1 LFIFAPDGVL
11 NKKILIMKK
20 VYLVLNV
27 VLILAVGALYFFQ
40 FKGNKNSNKSAASGD
55 VKGLPS
61 EGIVYVNI
69 DTIIYNFQ
77 MFKDR
82 SNDLLTSQNKAEAEL
97 NSKGT
102 TYQKNVADYT
112 EKANK
117 GLITRATATQME
129 AALTQQQ
136 QDLVNLSNTL
146 QANLSEEETVM
157 NRQVLEYIIKYLE
170 EFKLQYNY
178 QYILAKSFGSVV
190 LYSDSTLDI
199 TSKVLEGVNKK
210 YLSEKK

>member
-1 LFIFAPDGVL
+1 M
-11 NKKILIMKK
+11 MKK

-40 FKGNKNSNKSAASGD
+40 FKGTKNTNKNATSGD

-69 DTIIYNFQ
+69 DSIIYNFQ
-77 MFKDR
+77 MFTDR
-82 SNDLLTSQNKAEAEL
+82 SNDLIESQKKAEAEL

-112 EKANK
+112 DKANK

-136 QDLVNLSNTL
+136 QELVTLSNTL
-146 QANLSEEETVM
+146 QSNLSEEESVM
-157 NRQVLEYIIKYLE
+157 NRQVLEYIIKYLD
-170 EFKLQYNY
+170 EFKQQYNY

-190 LYSDSTLDI
+190 LYGDTSLDI
-199 TSKVLEGVNKK
+199 TKQVLEGVNKK

>member
-1 LFIFAPDGVL
+1 
-11 NKKILIMKK
+11 MKK
-20 VYLVLNV
+20 VYLVINV

-40 FKGNKNSNKSAASGD
+40 FRGNKSSNKSATLGD
-55 VKGLPS
+55 VKGMPS

-77 MFKDR
+77 MFSDR
-82 SNDLLTSQNKAEAEL
+82 SNDLMASQKKAEAEL

-112 EKANK
+112 DKANK

-136 QDLVNLSNTL
+136 QDLVTLSNTL
-146 QANLSEEETVM
+146 QANLTEEESVM

-178 QYILAKSFGSVV
+178 QYILAKSFGSVI
-190 LYSDSTLDI
+190 LYSDTSLDI
-199 TSKVLEGVNKK
+199 TKQVLEGVNKK